1 MVTMFGRQRSE
12 GGLDARIAEL
22 SARRARVDGTAEPA
36 NTLLPERPAAPVPAG
51 APVPVGAPA
60 PPIETES
67 TIEERLVVAREELSA
82 RLGAEIRPE
91 RRALLSRGDMAKIVD
106 AAVQA
111 YFVRHAMD
119 ANPLARRD
127 LITDILQSLI
137 APDVAEAGNR
147 RSPHKAAIE
156 AAKAQIQPLVLEHMD
171 VGAAAEMPRPAF
183 EAQLTGW
190 VKELLAETK
199 IQLNFTEQ
207 RELVESLIAD
217 MLGLGPLEPLIA
229 DETISD
235 IMVNGPKQI
244 YVERR
249 GKLEVTDVQFRDNAH
264 LMNICTKIVTRI
276 GRRIDESRPL
286 VDARLPDGSRV
297 NIIIPPLAID
307 GASISIRK
315 FSKKSI
321 TLDIMAANA
330 SISPQMATLLK
341 IAARCRLNIL
351 ISGGTG
357 SGKTTLL
364 NALSRMIDST
374 ERTVT
379 IEDAA
384 ELQLQQPHVVRL
396 ETRPPNLEGTGEI
409 NMRDLLKNALRM
421 RPDRII
427 IGECRGEE
435 ALDMLQA
442 MNTGHDG
449 SMSTIHANNP
459 REALTRLE
467 NMIGM
472 SGINLPSRAMRTQI
486 ASAVHLI
493 CQVNRMRDGTRR
505 VSHITE
511 VVGMEG
517 DIITT
522 QDLFTFQFQGETAD
536 GKLKGAFQ
544 PSGIRPTF
552 LPRAEYFGLDRAL
565 LEAVSDRAPENT
577 SGAG

>member
-1 MVTMFGRQRSE
+1 MSGLFKRPGNE
-12 GGLDARIAEL
+12 GGLESRIAEL
-22 SARRARVDGTAEPA
+22 SARRRFEPA
-36 NTLLPERPAAPVPAG
+36 LVPATPLPTSAPSNVPANG
-51 APVPVGAPA
+51 AEIVRVSTAPQAGQQKAVA
-60 PPIETES
+60 PEQI
-67 TIEERLVVAREELSA
+67 VAAREELTA
-82 RLGAEIRPE
+82 RLNAEIRPE
-91 RRALLSRGDMAKIVD
+91 RRAQLSRGDLAKLVD
-106 AAVQA
+106 AAVHA
-111 YFVRHAMD
+111 YFVRNSIE

-127 LITDILQSLI
+127 LVTEIMQTLLP
-137 APDVAEAGNR
+137 ATAAAAVPEAAVRKN
-147 RSPHKAAIE
+147 PHRAAIE

-171 VGAAAEMPRPAF
+171 VAAAAEMPRPAF

-207 RELVESLIAD
+207 RELVDSLIAD
-217 MLGLGPLEPLIA
+217 MLGLGPLEPLLA
-229 DETISD
+229 DETVSD
-235 IMVNGPKQI
+235 IMVNGPRQV

-249 GKLEVTDVQFRDNAH
+249 GKLELTDVNFRDDQH
-264 LMNICTKIVTRI
+264 LLNICTKIVTRV
-276 GRRIDESRPL
+276 GRRIDEATPL

-315 FSKKSI
+315 FSKKGI
-321 TLDIMAANA
+321 TLDVMANSG
-330 SISPQMATLLK
+330 SISPAMATVLK

-364 NALSRMIDST
+364 NALSRMIET
-374 ERTVT
+374 AERTVT

-396 ETRPPNLEGTGEI
+396 ETRTANLEGTGEI
-409 NMRDLLKNALRM
+409 TIRDLVKNALRM

-427 IGECRGEE
+427 IGECRGAE

-449 SMSTIHANNP
+449 SMSTVHANTP

-467 NMIGM
+467 NMVGM
-472 SGINLPSRAMRTQI
+472 TGINLPSRAVRTQI
-486 ASAVHLI
+486 AAAVHLI

-505 VSHITE
+505 ITSVTE

-517 DIITT
+517 DVITT
-522 QDLFTFQFQGETAD
+522 QDLFTFQYQGEGSD
-536 GKLKGAFQ
+536 GKLRGVFN
-544 PSGIRPTF
+544 SNGIRPSF
-552 LPRAEYFGLDRAL
+552 LPRAEYFGLERAL
-565 LEAVSDRAPENT
+565 IEAIS
-577 SGAG
+577 